1 MSYEYAADESCL
13 LIDVCDDCCSSGG
26 NGIGP
31 NSFLSQIYNVIAD
44 LDPYHPTIGAL
55 NCGDTWRF
63 TDVSSY
69 IPSGA
74 NLSEPTIPFG
84 VQPMTQLSLDIVMV
98 ENCERAT
105 YIVSCLTM
113 H

>member
-98 ENCERAT
+98 ENCERAKC
-105 YIVSCLTM
+105 IVSCLTM